1 MGIYEGPMRSISFG
15 ESSTGVMLLLLLGD
29 LLEPYGPGHHPHILS
44 IIQVKLP
51 ANPFELPDPLHPSLV
66 SLVLD
71 LFASRTRRS
80 LATLSTT
87 TPSFSSRSLTTQP
100 SDFASFSQSPSH
112 LTSRLRSRPQRSQ
125 QHHLFIFLTT
135 RPGFQRL
142 GINHYQTCI
151 RSTFLMTVVSR

>member
-1 MGIYEGPMRSISFG
+1 MRSISFG
-15 ESSTGVMLLLLLGD
+15 ESSTGVMPLLLLGD
-29 LLEPYGPGHHPHILS
+29 LLEPYGPGHHLHITF
-44 IIQVKLP
+44 IQVKLS
-51 ANPFELPDPLHPSLV
+51 ANPFEVPDLLHPSLV

-100 SDFASFSQSPSH
+100 SDSASFSQSPSH